1 LIHCSVGESRE
12 GDKGTKAIK
21 ESKKNDEGID

>member
-1 LIHCSVGESRE
+1 LIHCFGGEIRE

-21 ESKKNDEGID
+21 ESKKNYEGRE